1 MNGTLRAVQ
10 LRRVVFFQIVPGHL
24 KDVVPCLHA
33 RGQGPLMDDTDLLV
47 EELDL
52 FKENVQRL
60 LKDAQC
66 LLKGFWS
73 LHRNS

>member
-1 MNGTLRAVQ
+1 MMTSRATQ
-10 LRRVVFFQIVPGHL
+10 EFSQIVPGHL
-24 KDVVPCLHA
+24 KDDVSCLHA
-33 RGQGPLMDDTDLLV
+33 RGQGPPMDDTDLIV

-66 LLKGFWS
+66 LHKGFWS